1 MRSSKLAISVT
12 AFLVIWLVA
21 LGVTTA
27 QADRPTLRWE
37 RIEGV
42 IVPGSFLGGR
52 NVVAGIIDSVAFPW
66 TAARGQ
72 AMVNLRTGQVM
83 FDVKGLVL
91 EGSPGGAI
99 IGIPGTAVTKVKGTV
114 VCDSLGSRS
123 VFDTDPPVPLSAQGN
138 ADFQGTTV
146 PALPHVCND
155 AAFLIRAV
163 NPNSVVNDRWIAH
176 GAVRIS

>member
-1 MRSSKLAISVT
+1 MRSSTLAISMSV
-12 AFLVIWLVA
+12 FLVALLVW

-42 IVPGSFLGGR
+42 IVPGSAFAGPF
-52 NVVAGIIDSVAFPW
+52 NVVGGVNSAGFSW

-83 FDVKGLVL
+83 FDVNGLVL
-91 EGSPGGAI
+91 AGSPSVAV
-99 IGIPGTAVTKVKGTV
+99 IGTTGLVTTVKGTGL
-114 VCDSLGSRS
+114 CDSLGSPS
-123 VFDTDPPVPLSAQGN
+123 LFDTNPPVPLSAQGN

-146 PALPHVCND
+146 PALPPVCND
-155 AAFLIRAV
+155 AVFLIRPATGV
-163 NPNSVVNDRWIAH
+163 IENRWIAH
-176 GAVRIS
+176 GAARTP